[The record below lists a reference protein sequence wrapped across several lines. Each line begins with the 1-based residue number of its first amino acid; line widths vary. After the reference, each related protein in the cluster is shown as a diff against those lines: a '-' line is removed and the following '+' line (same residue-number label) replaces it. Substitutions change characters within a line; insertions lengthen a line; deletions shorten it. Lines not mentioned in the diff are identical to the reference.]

1 MLSYLYLCSVNG
13 VVVVSYEDRPVG
25 TMIEN
30 TEGGHFST
38 VVLQPRI
45 EVVDDSM
52 VEQALALHSDAH
64 RICFIANSVNFPV
77 LHDPVVQ
84 VIT

>member
-1 MLSYLYLCSVNG
+1 VIRHG
-13 VVVVSYEDRPVG
+13 
-25 TMIEN
+25 N
-30 TEGGHFST
+30 TEGGHFTT

-45 EVVDDSM
+45 EVGDAAM
-52 VEQALALHSDAH
+52 VERALALHSEAH

-84 VIT
+84 ALP